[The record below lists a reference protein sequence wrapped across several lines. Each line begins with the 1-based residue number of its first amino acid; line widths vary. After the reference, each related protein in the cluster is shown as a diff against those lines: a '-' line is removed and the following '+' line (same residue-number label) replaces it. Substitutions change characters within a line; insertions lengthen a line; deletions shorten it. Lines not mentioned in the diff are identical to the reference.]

1 MPERPRDSLPPL
13 AFAAIAGLGM
23 ALRFGPAVK
32 RLLSSSSL
40 SSSSPLAQA
49 SAVAECSRV
58 NALRGALG
66 SMDAFVVGS
75 GDAHQSE
82 YVAAC
87 DERRRY
93 VSRFTGSA
101 GTAVVT
107 HSGAFLWTDGRYFNQ
122 AEAELGTDWQLKREG
137 VDETMEQFVSSV
149 FPPSKPPTC
158 LKLTLRYYYCAP

>member
-40 SSSSPLAQA
+40 SSSSPLASA

-66 SMDAFVVGS
+66 SSGGLALDAFVVGS
-75 GDAHQSE
+75 GAAHQMAF
-82 YVAAC
+82 AAIIC
-87 DERRRY
+87 SY
-93 VSRFTGSA
+93 S
-101 GTAVVT
+101 
-107 HSGAFLWTDGRYFNQ
+107 
-122 AEAELGTDWQLKREG
+122 
-137 VDETMEQFVSSV
+137 
-149 FPPSKPPTC
+149 
-158 LKLTLRYYYCAP
+158 